1 MKFPKKYIKK
11 YRKSFCIAL
20 VFLVVEAICDLT
32 MPTIM
37 SKIVDVGV
45 ANRNLDYVIHMGS
58 IMLGVTA
65 LGALG
70 AVGRNIV
77 SSNVSQTFGAELRG
91 DLFKKIQTFS
101 FDNIDKFETA
111 SLMTRQI
118 NDVAQVQHLVHGA
131 MRIFLKAPI
140 LCIGSLVMA
149 TLLNPPMAL
158 VLAVVVPAVGILI
171 MVNMKAGYPFFKKV
185 QKSLDKV
192 NGVIRE
198 YLSGVRVVKAFNRA
212 DYEVKR
218 FNNINQ
224 EFADVS
230 TKAMRIMAIFTPG
243 ITLTVNL
250 GIVAVLWFGGIRVN
264 NGQMQ
269 VGQVIAFI
277 NYMTQIL
284 SSIMIMTFVFS
295 MFTRAKASA
304 ERIEEVFAQEND
316 MKINSNDVEIS
327 SIKGRIDFE
336 KVSFSYR
343 NTSGE
348 PVIKDVTFTCMPR
361 ETVGIIGSTG
371 SGKSSL
377 VNLIPRFYDVT
388 SGSIKVNGIDVK
400 DIDTK
405 RLREKIAIVPQKNI
419 LFTGTILE
427 NIRRGKADATMDEV
441 EAAAKVA
448 QAHDFI
454 SGFPEK
460 YDTLLGQG
468 GVNLSGG
475 QKQRVAIARALVRK
489 PEILIL
495 DDSTSA
501 VDVAT
506 EGKIRESLK
515 KFIADL
521 TCLIIAQRITSV
533 IDADRII
540 VLDNGE
546 IAGEGTHKELMKTCL
561 VYQDIFYSQIGKEGM
576 QHGAGR

>member
-1 MKFPKKYIKK
+1 MKFPQKYIQK
-11 YRKSFCIAL
+11 YWKSFCIAL
-20 VFLVVEAICDLT
+20 VFLVIEAICDLT

-45 ANRNLDYVIHMGS
+45 ANRNMDYVMQMGAV
-58 IMLGVTA
+58 MLGVTA
-65 LGALG
+65 LGAVG

-77 SSNVSQTFGAELRG
+77 SSNVSQTFGAELRS

-158 VLAVVVPAVGILI
+158 VLAVVIPAVVILI
-171 MVNMKAGYPFFKKV
+171 MVNMKIGYPFFKKV

-198 YLSGVRVVKAFNRA
+198 YLSGVRVVKAFNRS

-218 FNNINQ
+218 FDNINQ

-230 TKAMRIMAIFTPG
+230 TKAMRIMSIFTPG

-284 SSIMIMTFVFS
+284 SSIMIITFVFS

-316 MKINSNDVEIS
+316 MKINSNTIKIS
-327 SIKGRIDFE
+327 SVKGRIDFE

-348 PVIKDVTFTCMPR
+348 PIIKDVTFTCMPK

-405 RLREKIAIVPQKNI
+405 NLRKKIAIVPQKNI

-427 NIRRGKADATMDEV
+427 NIRWGKADATMVEV
-441 EAAAKVA
+441 EDAAKVA

-454 SGFPEK
+454 SSFPEK

-475 QKQRVAIARALVRK
+475 QKQRVAIARALIRK

-546 IAGEGTHKELMKTCL
+546 IAGEGTHKELMETCV
-561 VYQDIFYSQIGKEGM
+561 VYQDIFYSQIGKEGI
-576 QHGAGR
+576 QHGSGR

>member
-1 MKFPKKYIKK
+1 MKFQKKYIKK
-11 YRKSFCIAL
+11 YWKSFCIAIT
-20 VFLVVEAICDLT
+20 FLVIEAICDLM

-37 SKIVDVGV
+37 ARIIDIGV
-45 ANRNLDYVIHMGS
+45 ANKNMDYVLNMGAV
-58 IMLGVTA
+58 MLGVTA
-65 LGALG
+65 IGAVG

-91 DLFKKIQTFS
+91 DIFKKIQSFS
-101 FDNIDKFETA
+101 FDNINEFETA

-118 NDVAQVQHLVHGA
+118 NDVSQLQHFVHGA
-131 MRIFLKAPI
+131 MRVFLKAPI

-149 TLLNPPMAL
+149 TLLDPPMAL
-158 VLAVVVPAVGILI
+158 VPAVVVPVVGILI
-171 MVNMKAGYPFFKKV
+171 MINVKVGYPFFKKV
-185 QKSLDKV
+185 QKLLDRV

-198 YLSGVRVVKAFNRA
+198 YLSGVRVVKAFNRF
-212 DYEVKR
+212 DYEVNR
-218 FNNINQ
+218 FDNTNQ

-230 TKAMRIMAIFTPG
+230 IKAARLMSIFTPG
-243 ITLTVNL
+243 ITLTVNI

-264 NGQMQ
+264 NGNMQ

-284 SSIMIMTFVFS
+284 SSIMIITFVFS
-295 MFTRAKASA
+295 MFTRARASY
-304 ERIEEVFAQEND
+304 ERIQEVFDKENN
-316 MKINSNDVEIS
+316 MKVGTRTVES
-327 SIKGRIDFE
+327 STIKGRIDFE
-336 KVSFSYR
+336 NVTFSYK
-343 NTSGE
+343 NTSGD
-348 PVIKDVTFTCMPR
+348 PVIKNVTFKCEPK

-388 SGSIKVNGIDVK
+388 SGIVKVNGVDVK
-400 DIDTK
+400 EIDTK
-405 RLREKIAIVPQKNI
+405 NLREKIAIVPQKTI

-427 NIRRGKADATMDEV
+427 NIRWGKDDATMDEV
-441 EAAAKVA
+441 EDAAKVA

-454 SGFPEK
+454 TSFPEK
-460 YDTLLGQG
+460 YDTILGQG

-475 QKQRVAIARALVRK
+475 QKQRVAIARALIRR

-506 EGKIRESLK
+506 EGRIREGLK
-515 KFIADL
+515 KYIVDL
-521 TCLIIAQRITSV
+521 TCIIIAQRITSV
-533 IDADRII
+533 MDADRII

-546 IAGEGTHKELMKTCL
+546 IVGEGTHKELMETCE

-576 QHGAGR
+576 